1 MALNVY
7 FFIFITYIAYN
18 KTFLMKITNIT
29 NESGKIPQE
38 IRLPLL
44 RKDGKSSNVILKEGE
59 YCFIEHKGNNSVLR
73 LYETKRILKVTQ
85 EEPSFNQTYYKTYNN
100 NSIIKK
106 AKQAIKS
113 VVKVFVKEE
122 DVSTVEEFHDV
133 SVEKELNEVL
143 SKEVEKSIEVEV
155 FVPEDSIEKKN
166 KGGRPK
172 GSKNKPKRGRPKTKK
187 YKKKSTKK

>member
-1 MALNVY
+1 
-7 FFIFITYIAYN
+7 
-18 KTFLMKITNIT
+18 MKITNIT

-59 YCFIEHKGNNSVLR
+59 YCFIEHKGNNSILR

-85 EEPSFNQTYYKTYNN
+85 EEPSLSQSYYKVYNN

-113 VVKVFVKEE
+113 VVKVFIKEE
-122 DVSTVEEFHDV
+122 DVSIVEESHSI
-133 SVEKELNEVL
+133 SVEEESNEVL
-143 SKEVEKSIEVEV
+143 SKEVEKSIEIEV
-155 FVPEDSIEKKN
+155 VVPEDSVKKKN

-172 GSKNKPKRGRPKTKK
+172 GSKNKPKRGRPKSKNS
-187 YKKKSTKK
+187 KKKSKKNK